1 MQFKAMVTDS
11 LVTHL
16 TPIREEI
23 DRILADQQYM
33 DSVLADGRDVARDLA
48 WETMGQVRQLIGWR

>member
-1 MQFKAMVTDS
+1 MVKFNAMVTDS

-16 TPIREEI
+16 TPVREEI
-23 DRILADQQYM
+23 YRILADQQYM

-48 WETMGQVRQLIGWR
+48 

>member
-1 MQFKAMVTDS
+1 MVTDS

-16 TPIREEI
+16 TPE
-23 DRILADQQYM
+23 RILADQQYM
-33 DSVLADGRDVARDLA
+33 DSVLADGRDVAMDLA

>member
-1 MQFKAMVTDS
+1 MVTDS

-33 DSVLADGRDVARDLA
+33 DSVLADGRDVARDLP